1 MVAHYAMK
9 NKLPIIGMM
18 GGVGSGKSTV
28 AAMLRDLGCVVANAD
43 ANAAAVLQREEVIS
57 QIVSWWGNQLLQED
71 GQIDR
76 HALGELVFSDSQ
88 KREQLEKLIHPI
100 VRVMQTKQ
108 FDEAP
113 DGTIALVIDAP
124 LLLEAGLD
132 SLCDAIVFVDAP
144 RKIRH
149 QRVLETRGW
158 DAKQLDIREAAQ
170 LPLDTKRNKADY
182 VINNGDELQAV
193 KRQIEKV
200 LTDIQSKQFNKN

>member
-88 KREQLEKLIHPI
+88 KREQLEKLIHPARPRDADGAI
-100 VRVMQTKQ
+100 RCRTRWHDRV
-108 FDEAP
+108 
-113 DGTIALVIDAP
+113 G
-124 LLLEAGLD
+124 
-132 SLCDAIVFVDAP
+132 
-144 RKIRH
+144 H
-149 QRVLETRGW
+149 
-158 DAKQLDIREAAQ
+158 
-170 LPLDTKRNKADY
+170 
-182 VINNGDELQAV
+182 
-193 KRQIEKV
+193 
-200 LTDIQSKQFNKN
+200 